1 MPYTIALETA
11 ARRDLA
17 NLERS
22 IGDRVSGAIDRLA
35 HDPRPPGCKK
45 IVATK
50 LRYRIRVGSY
60 RIIYEVYD
68 ASRQVSVKLIR
79 HRSEAYR

>member
-17 NLERS
+17 NLEHSVR
-22 IGDRVSGAIDRLA
+22 DRLSEA
-35 HDPRPPGCKK
+35 ITRLANNPRPPGCKK

-50 LRYRIRVGSY
+50 LRYRIRVGDY
-60 RIIYEVYD
+60 RIIYEIYD
-68 ASRQVSVKLIR
+68 ASRQVSVKMIR

>member
-1 MPYTIALETA
+1 MPYIVTLETA

-17 NLERS
+17 NLENA
-22 IGDRVSGAIDRLA
+22 IGSRLFEAIDRLTNN
-35 HDPRPPGCKK
+35 PRPPGCKK

-50 LRYRIRVGSY
+50 MRYRIRVGSY

-68 ASRQVSVKLIR
+68 GSRQVSVKMIR